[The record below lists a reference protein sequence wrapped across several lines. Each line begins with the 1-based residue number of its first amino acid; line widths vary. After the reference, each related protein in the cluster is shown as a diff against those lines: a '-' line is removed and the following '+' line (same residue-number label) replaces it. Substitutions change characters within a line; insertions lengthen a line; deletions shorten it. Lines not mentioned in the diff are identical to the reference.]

1 MRVVGEFLVVTMIGT
16 GTSNL
21 ATPLAAADAAAAGGG
36 GVTDEDAGLEGA
48 DSFEVAVAID

>member
-1 MRVVGEFLVVTMIGT
+1 MIGT

-21 ATPLAAADAAAAGGG
+21 ATPLADAAAGGGGGG

-48 DSFEVAVAID
+48 DSFEEAVAID

>member
-1 MRVVGEFLVVTMIGT
+1 MIGT